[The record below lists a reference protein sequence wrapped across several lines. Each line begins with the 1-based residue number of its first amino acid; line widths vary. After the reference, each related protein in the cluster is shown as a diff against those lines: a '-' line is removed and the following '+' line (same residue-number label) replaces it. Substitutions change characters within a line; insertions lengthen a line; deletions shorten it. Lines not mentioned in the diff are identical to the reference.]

1 MLSAGQPSPPGIPSR
16 ADQVAIFEEALGRP
30 VQKLDYYGVLAAL
43 RMALVIAQ
51 TIRHLAVDG
60 LLPSTNR
67 ADIAT
72 PATPLLTRLRDAP
85 DPGALPDDMEGIGST
100 AGG

>member
-67 ADIAT
+67 ADIANRS
-72 PATPLLTRLRDAP
+72 AERR
-85 DPGALPDDMEGIGST
+85 EGKECVST
-100 AGG
+100 FSTGWVPCHSKKKKR